1 MKISGYADE
10 GLPIEDL
17 VHSELAEI
25 NLRATPTELRKMSE
39 FLTFCASE
47 MERMGSE
54 YDHIHL
60 SDKLKEFR
68 SSPHFVVMKSD

>member
-68 SSPHFVVMKSD
+68 SSPHFVVIKSD